1 MATAARAEREALSDL
16 FLQLGPDVPTLCEG
30 WDARDLAAHLVVRER
45 RPDGAIGI
53 VAAPLA
59 GYADKVRRGEAE
71 RPWSDIVDRVRTGPP
86 RLSPTR
92 LEAVDRAVN
101 TVEYFVHHEDVR
113 RAQEGWQPRT
123 LPVDLVAD
131 LTASLSRMARVL
143 TRKAPVGVVLEV
155 TDAPDGPR
163 SIVARRGDRAV
174 TITGPV
180 GEITLFLYGR
190 KDVARVE
197 LEGSAGAVE
206 ELQRASLGL

>member
-59 GYADKVRRGEAE
+59 GYADKVRRSEAE
-71 RPWSDIVDRVRTGPP
+71 RPWSEIVDRVRTGPP

-113 RAQEGWQPRT
+113 RARPGWTPRSLADDDLDLVWRLGRGLGRLTTRT
-123 LPVDLVAD
+123 LDVPLAVRRAD
-131 LTASLSRMARVL
+131 TGAEATL
-143 TRKAPVGVVLEV
+143 
-155 TDAPDGPR
+155 
-163 SIVARRGDRAV
+163 RRGDSPV
-174 TITGPV
+174 VVSGPP
-180 GEITLFLYGR
+180 GEVVLFLFGR
-190 KDVARVE
+190 DYATDLTFDGPPEAVA
-197 LEGSAGAVE
+197 AV
-206 ELQRASLGL
+206 RAAELGL